1 MYISVFFGL
10 IPTIKEEIIQ
20 IQCIVSLSLS
30 IIAESYVRISQCLG
44 SSVGVWY
51 WVSTSVWDNTG

>member
-30 IIAESYVRISQCLG
+30 IIAEFYVRMYVTMSRFKCGCMVLG
-44 SSVGVWY
+44 IF
-51 WVSTSVWDNTG
+51 